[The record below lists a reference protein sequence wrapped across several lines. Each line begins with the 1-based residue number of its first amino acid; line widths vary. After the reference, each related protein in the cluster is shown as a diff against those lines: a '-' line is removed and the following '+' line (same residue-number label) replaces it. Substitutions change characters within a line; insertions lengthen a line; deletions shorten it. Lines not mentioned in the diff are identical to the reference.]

1 MKGANIKTFE
11 DREVREAIAYASAGG
26 QAVHLHQTCGP
37 GAPACFRRDVA
48 AGKDIAHLFDQDA
61 DRLVTTVRRLG
72 VRVVVVEREGTDR
85 QHVDLCGRPL
95 ERLLAEAR
103 RPSQLTLEDR

>member
-1 MKGANIKTFE
+1 MSDLRTFE
-11 DREVREAIAYASAGG
+11 ARQVAEAVAHAAGGG
-26 QAVHLHQTCGP
+26 QAVHLHRVCGP

-61 DRLVTTVRRLG
+61 ARLVATVKRLG
-72 VRVVVVEREGTDR
+72 VRVVVVERRGTDR

-95 ERLLAEAR
+95 ERLIAQADEPA
-103 RPSQLTLEDR
+103 QLPLGGAA